1 MLLKAPINT
10 IKFANRK
17 LNSNLK
23 MKATKFIVIACP
35 KIPIHLRLTY
45 VILLSGDDFKLLLN
59 SIN

>member
-45 VILLSGDDFKLLLN
+45 VILLRR
-59 SIN
+59 